1 MSGHGTVPV
10 IRILR
15 AQALELRAQCGAFLA
30 LKQWF
35 YGGCCHI
42 QSLPQSASIQC
53 NLIVCLTRWGAAVTD
68 LALGR
73 RCEAAIGLEK
83 SFANLTSIQR
93 LWAALAL
100 LRNRKALKNPGLM
113 TVEPETAALTKCLTI
128 KKNPG
133 YRPFVQPACP
143 GF

>member
-1 MSGHGTVPV
+1 MRGHGPVPV

-15 AQALELRAQCGAFLA
+15 LQALELCAQCGAFLA
-30 LKQWF
+30 LKQRF

-42 QSLPQSASIQC
+42 PSLPQSASIQC
-53 NLIVCLTRWGAAVTD
+53 NLIVCLTRGGATITD

-113 TVEPETAALTKCLTI
+113 TVEPETAALTKCLNI

-133 YRPFVQPACP
+133 YQPFVQPASP